1 MKLKQGAFTALLGL
15 SSLFFITGCGDTF
28 RPIANPLPKPNPDPS
43 ELHIAVII
51 FSGGQGASGTSTQV
65 NVAGD
70 TITGQFPIG
79 VDPISASIDVSRV
92 ISVNRGDSSLS
103 TYATLAGNFSSS
115 AASLPLIS

>member
-1 MKLKQGAFTALLGL
+1 MKFKQDAVLPQQPPRPHMLGALAAFFAF
-15 SSLFFITGCGDTF
+15 SLFFITGCGDTF

-103 TYATLAGNFSSS
+103 
-115 AASLPLIS
+115 